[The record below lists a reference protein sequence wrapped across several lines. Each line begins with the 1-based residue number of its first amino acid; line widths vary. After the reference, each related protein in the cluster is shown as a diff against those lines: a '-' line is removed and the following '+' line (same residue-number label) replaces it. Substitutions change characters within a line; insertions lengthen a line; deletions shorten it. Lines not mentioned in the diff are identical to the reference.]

1 MTLRISELCLSFS
14 QHPNR
19 NPYHPAKY
27 IYIHPHANTNTSTLE
42 YIHIHKAYILNILRT
57 KQEKIIRFDPECQ
70 IFAPCVC
77 IWDILQKNLWIAEIC
92 FKVSELIYSCA
103 DSKPRG
109 KAWLIVLIKPETS
122 ISSEFDIRKWSKA
135 GQGHKNEDDIINH
148 VAISKIC
155 IGCEV
160 VGVVVGT
167 NQAPF
172 KSAF

>member
-1 MTLRISELCLSFS
+1 MPIILPKTSTW
-14 QHPNR
+14 
-19 NPYHPAKY
+19 
-27 IYIHPHANTNTSTLE
+27 IHFMQIHQDWNTSLVFGQVLP
-42 YIHIHKAYILNILRT
+42 YIFFINKLSLHRTYILNMLRT

-70 IFAPCVC
+70 IFATCVC

-135 GQGHKNEDDIINH
+135 EQGHRDEDD
-148 VAISKIC
+148 S
-155 IGCEV
+155 
-160 VGVVVGT
+160 
-167 NQAPF
+167 
-172 KSAF
+172 